1 MTKTATLVNFGRYID
16 VKIGSLA
23 DSHIK
28 QFGLR
33 LAAGE
38 RGDPRVNSEECQ
50 KYLSLWESIQA
61 KEGKNLNAEEH
72 AEVMER
78 SIVANSI
85 TWWVPNQLMGFGS
98 LENVRL
104 WTKIQKSDFS
114 IVGSRVVY
122 AFIAIVPIWRNL
134 KRSNNNCRG
143 GGMADTEH
151 SKCSGRK
158 PLRVQV
164 PPSVPGQAEC
174 TGTY

>member
-1 MTKTATLVNFGRYID
+1 MLSHTWSLNCLWTVQKGKKKKMTKTATLVNFGRYID

-33 LAAGE
+33 LAAEE
-38 RGDPRVNSEECQ
+38 R
-50 KYLSLWESIQA
+50 
-61 KEGKNLNAEEH
+61 

-174 TGTY
+174 TG